1 MFGVFHGHLR
11 PVFPM
16 KASRPVSLRR
26 RAFFLVAG
34 LALAG
39 LHLHAAAPAVKIGF
53 LVKQPEEPWF
63 QLEWKFAD
71 QAAKELG
78 FTLVKIGATDGEKVL
93 GAIDNLAAGG
103 AQGFMICTPDTHLGP
118 GIAAKARTANLKLLS
133 VDDQFV
139 GADGQPMA
147 KVHHLGISAGK
158 IGENVGAILATVMKQ
173 RGWSAADT
181 AVCAVTFDELATA
194 KERTEGAIGALTAA
208 GFAKDKIFRAPQRT
222 SDIPGAF
229 DAVNVLLTQK
239 PAVKHW
245 LICGMNDSA
254 VLGAVRAL
262 EGRGFA
268 ADSSIGVG
276 INGTDCIVEFEKSK
290 PTSFYGS
297 MLLSAKQHGYQ
308 TAEMMFK
315 WIKDGVEPALDSR
328 TIGVLIT
335 RDTFRQVLKE
345 QGIRE

>member
-1 MFGVFHGHLR
+1 MK
-11 PVFPM
+11 FPFTSPRLATFAAVGLFALVNLA
-16 KASRPVSLRR
+16 AS
-26 RAFFLVAG
+26 
-34 LALAG
+34 
-39 LHLHAAAPAVKIGF
+39 AAAPVKIGF

-78 FTLVKIGATDGEKVL
+78 FTLIKTGATDGEKVL
-93 GAIDNLAAGG
+93 AAIDNLAANG
-103 AQGFMICTPDTHLGP
+103 AQGFIICTPDTHLGP
-118 GIAAKARTANLKLLS
+118 GIAAKAKAANLKLLS

-139 GADGQPMA
+139 GADGKPMA
-147 KVHHLGISAGK
+147 KIHHLGISAGK
-158 IGENVGAILATVMKQ
+158 IGESVGATLAAEMKK

-194 KERTEGAIGALTAA
+194 KERTDGATSALLAA
-208 GFAKDKIFRAPQRT
+208 GFAKEKIFKAPQRT

-229 DAVNVLLTQK
+229 DAVNILLTQK
-239 PAVKHW
+239 SSVKHW
-245 LICGMNDSA
+245 LVCGMNDSA

-262 EGRGFA
+262 EGRGFGPDTA
-268 ADSSIGVG
+268 IGVG

-315 WIKDGVEPALDSR
+315 WIKDGVEPPLDSR

-335 RDTFRQVLKE
+335 RDNFRQVLKE
-345 QGIRE
+345 QGITK